1 MIENAFAKSSKN
13 LCIPPRNTLSLKI
26 ERYVF
31 CDTPISVFN
40 FPDRTRARSGAVAF
54 PPMASTRS
62 EQQEEIRFRMLRL
75 LEENPEM
82 STRQL
87 ASEMGISNGASYYCL
102 NALVEKGWV
111 KLGNFKRS
119 EHKGRYAYVLTPTGI
134 AERAG
139 LTKRF
144 LARKM
149 TEFEALKCEI
159 EELEAE
165 VALGAE
171 AKPGWRG

>member
-1 MIENAFAKSSKN
+1 
-13 LCIPPRNTLSLKI
+13 
-26 ERYVF
+26 
-31 CDTPISVFN
+31 
-40 FPDRTRARSGAVAF
+40 
-54 PPMASTRS
+54 MASNRS
-62 EQQEEIRFRMLRL
+62 ERQEEIRFRMLRL

-82 STRQL
+82 STRDL
-87 ASEMGISNGASYYCL
+87 ANEMGISNGAAYYCL

-119 EHKGRYAYVLTPTGI
+119 EHKGSYAYVLTPSGI

-149 TEFEALKCEI
+149 NEYEALKAEI
-159 EELEAE
+159 EELSDEVSIKDLRGLLKRDSRPN
-165 VALGAE
+165 VALEDMDASIVGGAIE
-171 AKPGWRG
+171 ERAK

>member
-1 MIENAFAKSSKN
+1 
-13 LCIPPRNTLSLKI
+13 
-26 ERYVF
+26 
-31 CDTPISVFN
+31 
-40 FPDRTRARSGAVAF
+40 
-54 PPMASTRS
+54 
-62 EQQEEIRFRMLRL
+62 
-75 LEENPEM
+75 M

-87 ASEMGISNGASYYCL
+87 ASEMGISNGAAYYCL

-119 EHKGRYAYVLTPTGI
+119 ENKGRYAYVLTPSGI

-149 TEFEALKCEI
+149 AEYDALKAEI
-159 EELEAE
+159 EDLKSELDGAE
-165 VALGAE
+165 V
-171 AKPGWRG
+171 

>member
-1 MIENAFAKSSKN
+1 
-13 LCIPPRNTLSLKI
+13 
-26 ERYVF
+26 
-31 CDTPISVFN
+31 
-40 FPDRTRARSGAVAF
+40 
-54 PPMASTRS
+54 MASTRS
-62 EQQEEIRFRMLRL
+62 ERQEEIRFRMLRL

-82 STRQL
+82 STRDL
-87 ASEMGISNGASYYCL
+87 ADEMGISNGAAYYCL

-119 EHKGRYAYVLTPTGI
+119 EHKGRYAYVLTPSGI

-149 TEFEALKCEI
+149 NEYEALKAEI
-159 EELEAE
+159 EELSDEVSIKDLRGLLKRDNGSR
-165 VALGAE
+165 VALEDMEASIAGGAIDGSS
-171 AKPGWRG
+171 K

>member
-1 MIENAFAKSSKN
+1 
-13 LCIPPRNTLSLKI
+13 
-26 ERYVF
+26 
-31 CDTPISVFN
+31 
-40 FPDRTRARSGAVAF
+40 
-54 PPMASTRS
+54 MASNRS
-62 EQQEEIRFRMLRL
+62 ERQEEIRFRMLRL

-82 STRQL
+82 STRDL
-87 ASEMGISNGASYYCL
+87 ANEMGISNGAAYYCL

-119 EHKGRYAYVLTPTGI
+119 EHKGRYAYVLTPSGI

-149 TEFEALKCEI
+149 NEYEALKAEI
-159 EELEAE
+159 EELSDEVSIKDLRGLLKRDTRPK
-165 VALGAE
+165 VALEDMDASIVGGAIE
-171 AKPGWRG
+171 ERAK